1 MNNTYPDFE
10 FELIEVDSGCDGEI
24 AQSAAIDLI
33 QEGVVAVVGA
43 ACSGASM
50 GANAVLSAAG
60 IPMISYAA
68 GNPGLS
74 DDDEYPLFYRVVPS
88 AAIIGPAAQI

>member
-1 MNNTYPDFE
+1 M
-10 FELIEVDSGCDGEI
+10 
-24 AQSAAIDLI
+24 AQSAANHLI

-60 IPMISYAA
+60 IPMISYAST
-68 GNPGLS
+68 NPGLS
-74 DDDEYPLFYRVVPS
+74 NNSDYPLFYRVVPS
-88 AAIIGPAAQI
+88 DAMIGPASADMMAHANVSRVLV